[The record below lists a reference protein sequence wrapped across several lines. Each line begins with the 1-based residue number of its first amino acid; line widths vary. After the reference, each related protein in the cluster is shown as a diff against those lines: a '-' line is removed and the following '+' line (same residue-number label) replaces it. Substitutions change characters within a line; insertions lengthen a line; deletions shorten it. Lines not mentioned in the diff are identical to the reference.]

1 MLERG
6 RRKIERRNKEKGRR
20 RRRGEEKLAVCMSEA
35 VEAVAYVERKRK
47 RKERRKSFRKN
58 LLIEPV

>member
-20 RRRGEEKLAVCMSEA
+20 RRGEERLAVCMSEA